1 MLLGAILFL
10 LVFIAINPQSRGFIA
25 TLWQNARVHLADWG
39 PVSFLLIL
47 VILFAAILSVL
58 FVMTAPKRQ
67 DPENP
72 LARYKPGKPYD
83 V

>member
-10 LVFIAINPQSRGFIA
+10 IVFIAINPQSRGFIG
-25 TLWQNARVHLADWG
+25 TLLENARVHLADWG
-39 PVSFLLIL
+39 PASFLLIL
-47 VILFAAILSVL
+47 AILFAAILSIL

-72 LARYKPGKPYD
+72 LARYKSGKPYH